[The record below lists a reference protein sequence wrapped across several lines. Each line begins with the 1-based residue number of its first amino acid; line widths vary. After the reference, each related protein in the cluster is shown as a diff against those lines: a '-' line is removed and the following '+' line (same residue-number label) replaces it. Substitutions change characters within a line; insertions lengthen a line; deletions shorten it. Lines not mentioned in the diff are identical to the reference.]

1 MVRGM
6 PKILLLS
13 RTPIIGRNLPFLVNH
28 EVEYVSG
35 SSDAVLKLA
44 KENYDA
50 VIVFDDLEETH
61 NPAQVV
67 ATIKEKFSDIPVLF
81 FAYTE
86 QSASRA
92 KMYGADNVVTMPY
105 FYNNRKDI
113 VSELLREIK
122 EKQMSKPGYFLEER
136 REEKGT

>member
-1 MVRGM
+1 MS
-6 PKILLLS
+6 KILLLS
-13 RTPIIGRNLPFLVNH
+13 RTSIITNTLPFMVNH
-28 EVEYVSG
+28 EVEYVSS

-86 QSASRA
+86 QSASKA
-92 KMYGADNVVTMPY
+92 KMYGADMTVTMPY
-105 FYNNRKDI
+105 FYNNHRDI
-113 VSELLREIK
+113 VSEMLKEIK
-122 EKQMSKPGYFLEER
+122 ERQMSMPGYFREER